1 MTIIIR
7 SDDKEHKFD
16 DVDEAFD
23 FLKRSKKQMFL
34 KEQQKLNSSE
44 TKSTLKNK

>member
-16 DVDEAFD
+16 DIDEAFD
-23 FLKRSKKQMFL
+23 FLNKNKKQIFL

>member
-1 MTIIIR
+1 MTIIIC

-34 KEQQKLNSSE
+34 KEQQKLNSTE

>member
-1 MTIIIR
+1 MTIIIQ

-23 FLKRSKKQMFL
+23 FLKKSKKQMFL
-34 KEQQKLNSSE
+34 KEQQKLNSSYNQ
-44 TKSTLKNK
+44 STLKNK

>member
-23 FLKRSKKQMFL
+23 FLKKNKKQMFL
-34 KEQQKLNSSE
+34 KEQQKLNSSCNQ
-44 TKSTLKNK
+44 STLKNK